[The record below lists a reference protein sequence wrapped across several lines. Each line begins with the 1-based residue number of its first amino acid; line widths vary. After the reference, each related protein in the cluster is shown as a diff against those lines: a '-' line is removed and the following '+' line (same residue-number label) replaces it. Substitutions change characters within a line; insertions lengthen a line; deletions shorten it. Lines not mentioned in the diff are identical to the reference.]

1 MSEQSNTEPDEQLD
15 QQSDQQPTPDESTF
29 DITAWLAKGD
39 AGRARE
45 TVTVYNDI
53 GLVDEAARLHRELE
67 TAKRKQDEGQAEDL
81 AVGERSELGELQAR
95 YDEIDAQV
103 QAAKG
108 EIVIVSLS
116 PSEAEALVAEYK
128 KTFGDKADIDGEA
141 RGTFWRLSRAATFNG
156 QKLTADQW
164 EAVSEN
170 IAGGQ
175 WQSVVQA
182 SMLAQTKRPRV
193 DSPFSRGGSRLSPAV
208 RAS

>member
-1 MSEQSNTEPDEQLD
+1 MSEENTTEPD
-15 QQSDQQPTPDESTF
+15 DQQPTPDESTF
-29 DITAWLAKGD
+29 NISEWLSKGD

-53 GLVDEAARLHRELE
+53 GLVDEAARLHHELE
-67 TAKRKQDEGQAEDL
+67 AAKRKQEEGRTEDL

-103 QAAKG
+103 RAAKG
-108 EIVIVSLS
+108 EIVITSLS
-116 PSEAEALVAEYK
+116 PSEAESLVAEYK
-128 KTFGDKADIDGEA
+128 ETFGEKADIDNDV

-156 QKLTADQW
+156 QKLTAADW
-164 EAVSEN
+164 EAVSEA

-182 SMLAQTKRPRV
+182 SLLAQSKRPRV
-193 DSPFSRGGSRLSPAV
+193 DSPFSRGGSRLSTAV
-208 RAS
+208 RGS

>member
-1 MSEQSNTEPDEQLD
+1 MSNEQPDETVN
-15 QQSDQQPTPDESTF
+15 PRPDESTF

-67 TAKRKQDEGQAEDL
+67 AAKRKQDEGQTEDL
-81 AVGERSELGELQAR
+81 AVGEKSEVGELQAR
-95 YDEIDAQV
+95 YDEIDQQV
-103 QAAKG
+103 RDAKG
-108 EIVIVSLS
+108 EIVITSLS
-116 PSEAEALVAEYK
+116 PSEAEALVTEYK
-128 KTFGDKADIDGEA
+128 ETFGDKADIDGEA

-156 QKLTADQW
+156 QKLSPEMW

-193 DSPFSRGGSRLSPAV
+193 DSPFSRGGSRLSPAARV
-208 RAS
+208 S

>member
-1 MSEQSNTEPDEQLD
+1 MSEQNNTT
-15 QQSDQQPTPDESTF
+15 PTPDESTF
-29 DITAWLAKGD
+29 DITAWLSKGD

-67 TAKRKQDEGQAEDL
+67 AAKRKQDEGKAEDL
-81 AVGERSELGELQAR
+81 AVGEKSELGALQAA

-103 QAAKG
+103 KAAKG
-108 EIVIVSLS
+108 EIVIISLS
-116 PSEAEALVAEYK
+116 PSEVDSLVAEYK
-128 KTFGDKADIDGEA
+128 EANGQKADIDQDAKGM
-141 RGTFWRLSRAATFNG
+141 FWRLAKSATFNG
-156 QKLTADQW
+156 QKLSPDSW
-164 EAVSEN
+164 EAVSEA

-182 SMLAQTKRPRV
+182 SLLAQSKRPRV